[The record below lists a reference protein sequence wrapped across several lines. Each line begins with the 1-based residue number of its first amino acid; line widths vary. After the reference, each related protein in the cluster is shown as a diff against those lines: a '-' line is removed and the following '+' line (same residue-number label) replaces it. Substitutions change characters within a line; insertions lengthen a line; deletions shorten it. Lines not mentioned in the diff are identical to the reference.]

1 MATVVHQHRTKPL
14 LKWVGG
20 KTQIIDEVIGLF
32 PAEINNYHE
41 PFVGGGS
48 VLLTVLSSTR
58 TRVSGKIHASDVNQD
73 LIWFYTNVQS
83 SPDEVISELILIVNE
98 YNACPEEPGPDEPV
112 NRKPSTTQEAKSAR
126 ESYYYWIRSRFN
138 SLNEEQRATPAASA
152 MLLFMNKTCFRG
164 VYREGPNGFNVP
176 FGHYKQPFTVDEVHI
191 RIISQLIQPVI
202 FTCCSFQTALSVS
215 TAMIQPGDFVYID
228 PPYAPENK
236 TSFVS
241 YNYSGFGVECH
252 KELFHL
258 CSQFTTKRIKFI
270 MSNADVEMVTSVFP
284 SPTYSTKKINC
295 KRAIHS
301 KDPGTRTTEVLIKNY

>member
-1 MATVVHQHRTKPL
+1 MTNVVQQYRTKPL

-32 PAEINNYHE
+32 PTEINNYHE

-48 VLLTVLSSTR
+48 VLLAILSSTNI
-58 TRVSGKIHASDVNQD
+58 RVSGKIYASDVNQD
-73 LIWFYTNVQS
+73 LIWFYTNVQLY
-83 SPDEVISELILIVNE
+83 PDIVIYELISVANQ
-98 YNACPEEPGPDEPV
+98 YNACPEEPVHNEPI
-112 NRKPSTTQEAKSAR
+112 NRKPSTIQEANTSR

-138 SLNEEQRATPAASA
+138 LLDKEYRATPAASA

-191 RIISQLIQPVI
+191 RTVSQLIQPVI
-202 FTCCSFQTALSVS
+202 FACCSFQTALTLTTS
-215 TAMIQPGDFVYID
+215 AGDFVYID
-228 PPYAPENK
+228 PPYAAENK

-241 YNYSGFGVECH
+241 YNYSGFGIECH
-252 KELFHL
+252 KELFHI
-258 CSQFTTKRIKFI
+258 CGQFAAKHVKFL

-284 SPTYSTKKINC
+284 ALTYSTKKINC